1 MFLQTDVTG
10 LSVLV
15 AGPPGSTAA
24 AERRYAAAGARVTV
38 ASSPELAAR
47 ASGPFQLAVVV
58 GRGLEWDATAVQ
70 LRCVSLVVREDAPS
84 PGGGR
89 VVLVGAGP
97 GGTGLLTIDAVRALA
112 DADVVLTDRLA
123 AVGDLREL
131 APAAEIIDVG
141 KRPGHHAVPQE
152 QIEQLIVAHAER
164 GRSVVRLKGGDPFV
178 FGRGGEEV
186 AAAVAAGL
194 PVSVVPGITSAVSV
208 PGAAGIPVTHRGV
221 SHLFTVLSG
230 HVPIEPD
237 RARSL
242 AGLGGT
248 LVLLM
253 GMHALPQ
260 HVSAL
265 RRGGFD
271 AATPAAIVVRGFA
284 PDQSSVVTTLGD
296 LPVAAAR
303 SGAASPAVIVI
314 GEVVRQSAV
323 WAARDGGPIARP
335 AAGRAS

>member
-1 MFLQTDVTG
+1 MILQTDVTG

-15 AGPPGSTAA
+15 AGPPGATGVI
-24 AERRYAAAGARVTV
+24 ERRYVSAGASVTV
-38 ASSPELAAR
+38 APSPELVAGG
-47 ASGPFQLAVVV
+47 SGGPFQLAVCV
-58 GRGLEWDATAVQ
+58 GRGPEWEAAVGR
-70 LRCVSLVVREDAPS
+70 LRGTCVIVQEEAPCS
-84 PGGGR
+84 DRGR

-97 GGTGLLTIDAVRALA
+97 GGPGLLTLDAIRALQ

-131 APAAEIIDVG
+131 APGAEVIDVG

-152 QIEQLIVAHAER
+152 QIESLMVAHAGR
-164 GRSVVRLKGGDPFV
+164 GQTVVRLKGGDPFV
-178 FGRGGEEV
+178 FGRGGEEI

-221 SHLFTVLSG
+221 SHVFTVLSG

-237 RARSL
+237 RARCL

-260 HVSAL
+260 HVAAL

-271 AATPAAIVVRGFA
+271 PATPAAIVERGFA
-284 PDQSSVVTTLGD
+284 PDQSSLVSSLGD
-296 LPVAAAR
+296 LPAVAAR
-303 SGAASPAVIVI
+303 FGATSPAVVVI
-314 GEVVRQSAV
+314 GEVVHQAAV
-323 WAARDGGPIARP
+323 WAGRTAGPVV
-335 AAGRAS
+335 GRAS